1 MSSSP
6 KKNSIFVELDKKI
19 KDLEY
24 NLSLSN
30 DYLET
35 LSSRYKKVG
44 TLLLNIIEWV
54 QLLTRRKRTGLYLK
68 KSFVVCGWQGLKLC
82 II

>member
-54 QLLTRRKRTGLYLK
+54 QLLTRRKRTGLYFK
-68 KSFVVCGWQGLKLC
+68 K
-82 II
+82 